1 MDHLNKKTKQRAPH
15 KVIRMR
21 LKLALR
27 RRRLR
32 YLFGKPA
39 MDHRFKLIAMSATS
53 AGLVAIARAISGI
66 GVSGPA
72 WAAGLVLMGSV
83 VGVFVLTTL
92 AHGWLERHFAA
103 FKSAKLL
110 GLGLLALATFIAHG
124 QAVGEVN
131 AIFQIDASALPHT
144 TTAASAM
151 VIGAWLLWA
160 VLLPVFAVSF
170 ICSVNFYVKSRYGD
184 FMIAF
189 AIFLASVTWV
199 ALVGQQAGLE
209 LRRKSN
215 LYQIAL
221 EMDFN
226 KRSHCVGLPEG
237 AEGVL
242 FIGPDQRR
250 ALVAPGK
257 ILIKTRGGFG
267 ALVPQIQVPS
277 DFQIVDCK

>member
-1 MDHLNKKTKQRAPH
+1 MKITKQQTPN
-15 KVIRMR
+15 KVFRLG
-21 LKLALR
+21 LKLALG

-32 YLFGKPA
+32 DLFGKLA
-39 MDHRFKLIAMSATS
+39 LDHRFKLIAMSATS
-53 AGLVAIARAISGI
+53 AGLPAIARAMSDI
-66 GVSGPA
+66 GVFGPA
-72 WAAGLVLMGSV
+72 WAAGLVLIGAV
-83 VGVFVLTTL
+83 VGVLVVITLT
-92 AHGWLERHFAA
+92 HGWFERHLAA
-103 FKSAKLL
+103 FKSAKFL

-131 AIFQIDASALPHT
+131 AIFQVDASALPHT

-151 VIGAWLLWA
+151 VIGTWLLWA
-160 VLLPVFAVSF
+160 ILLPVFAISL
-170 ICSVNFYVKSRYGD
+170 ICAVIFYLKSRYGD

-199 ALVGQQAGLE
+199 ALVSQQAGPE

-226 KRSHCVGLPEG
+226 KRSRCDGLPEG

-250 ALVAPGK
+250 ALVAPRK
-257 ILIKTRGGFG
+257 ILIKTHGDFG
-267 ALVPQIQVPS
+267 AVVPQIQVPS
-277 DFQIVDCK
+277 GFQIVDCK

>member
-1 MDHLNKKTKQRAPH
+1 MNKTKHRAAH
-15 KVIRMR
+15 KVIRLR

-27 RRRLR
+27 RRRLG
-32 YLFGKPA
+32 YLFGKLTI
-39 MDHRFKLIAMSATS
+39 DHRFKLIAMSAAS
-53 AGLVAIARAISGI
+53 AGLPVIAKVVSDI
-66 GVSGPA
+66 GFLSPA
-72 WAAGLVLMGSV
+72 WSVGLVLIGAV
-83 VGVFVLTTL
+83 LGVLVLNTL

-103 FKSAKLL
+103 FKSAKFL

-131 AIFQIDASALPHT
+131 AIFHVDASALPHT

-160 VLLPVFAVSF
+160 VLLPVLAVS
-170 ICSVNFYVKSRYGD
+170 SVCAIFYYVKSRAGD
-184 FMIAF
+184 VMIAF
-189 AIFLASVTWV
+189 AILLACVTWV
-199 ALVGQQAGLE
+199 ALVAQQAGPE

-226 KRSHCVGLPEG
+226 KRSNCVGLPKG
-237 AEGVL
+237 TEGVL

-250 ALVAPGK
+250 AIVAPQK
-257 ILIKTRGGFG
+257 VMIETRGEFG
-267 ALVPQIQVPS
+267 KLFPQLQIPS

>member
-1 MDHLNKKTKQRAPH
+1 MNKQKKRTPR
-15 KVIRMR
+15 KVFGLR

-27 RRRLR
+27 RRRPG
-32 YLFGKPA
+32 YLFGKQA
-39 MDHRFKLIAMSATS
+39 IDHRFKLIAMSVAS
-53 AGLVAIARAISGI
+53 AGLPVIGRAISG
-66 GVSGPA
+66 VEMFGPA
-72 WAAGLVLMGSV
+72 WGAGVVLLGAVLGVLVLN
-83 VGVFVLTTL
+83 TL
-92 AHGWLERHFAA
+92 AHSWLERHFAA
-103 FKSAKLL
+103 FRSAKLL

-131 AIFQIDASALPHT
+131 AIFLVDASALPHT

-160 VLLPVFAVSF
+160 VLLPVLAVSSIF
-170 ICSVNFYVKSRYGD
+170 AIFYYVKSRLGD

-189 AIFLASVTWV
+189 AICLACITWV
-199 ALVGQQAGLE
+199 ALVAQQAGPE

-226 KRSHCVGLPEG
+226 KRSSCVGLPKG

-250 ALVAPGK
+250 AIVAPQK
-257 ILIKTRGGFG
+257 VMIETRGEFG
-267 ALVPQIQVPS
+267 KLVPQLQIPSNFQV
-277 DFQIVDCK
+277 VDCK